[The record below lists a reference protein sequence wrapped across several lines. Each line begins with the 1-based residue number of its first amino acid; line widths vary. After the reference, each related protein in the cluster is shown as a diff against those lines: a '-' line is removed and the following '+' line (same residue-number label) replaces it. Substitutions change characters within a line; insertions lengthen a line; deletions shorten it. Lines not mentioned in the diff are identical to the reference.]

1 MKAFKVFIIFAGGSS
16 WETYT
21 RRVHYEALS
30 NFGKVIILQTPLPFR
45 IRIRNIIKRNN
56 DQHKCR
62 RKRIQKN
69 NIIILP
75 LPFSMPLKVYKVS
88 SLLRWIN
95 CNIIRKTIQ
104 CELDKIEGA
113 IEEII
118 IIYTDGSQRLWWE
131 ALESSNKCF
140 DLTDAPWL
148 LSSKKWKEKFEK
160 LRDIIW
166 MSSKCKFVFCTSQR
180 LADFASHFNQSVFYL
195 PNTWSE
201 FQHSNKKLPDVFEL
215 LREKKIIGYL
225 GSINDWLDLD
235 LIKYIASNICN
246 SKVVLVGPLNG
257 SNAFKKRFSHL
268 LDVTNLMYIRAV
280 SQDQIGSAIDSFN
293 VCIIPYS
300 LDQFKTYVHPN
311 KLYQYLARGKPVVT
325 TSFTP
330 DLTMFSDLIYVAKDY
345 SQFVSMIRTALYEDS
360 MDLANKRREFA
371 ANNSAIE
378 RAKQRIAFLQL

>member
-21 RRVHYEALS
+21 RRIHYEALS
-30 NFGKVIILQTPLPFR
+30 NFGKVIILQTPPPFR

-56 DQHKCR
+56 DRHKCR

-75 LPFSMPLKVYKVS
+75 LSFTMPLA
-88 SLLRWIN
+88 
-95 CNIIRKTIQ
+95 IQ
-104 CELDKIEGA
+104 RELDKIEGV
-113 IEEII
+113 IEKII

-131 ALESSNKCF
+131 ALENSNKCF

-201 FQHSNKKLPDVFEL
+201 AQHSNKKLPDVFEL

-235 LIKYIASNICN
+235 LIKYIASNICD
-246 SKVVLVGPLNG
+246 SKIVLVGPLNG

-268 LDVTNLMYIRAV
+268 LAVTNLMYIRAV
-280 SQDQIGSAIDSFN
+280 SQDQIGSTIDLFN

-330 DLTMFSDLIYVAKDY
+330 DLTMFSDLIYVTKDY
-345 SQFVSMIRTALYEDS
+345 SQFVSMIRTVLNEDS

-378 RAKQRIAFLQL
+378 RAKQRIAFLQLQ